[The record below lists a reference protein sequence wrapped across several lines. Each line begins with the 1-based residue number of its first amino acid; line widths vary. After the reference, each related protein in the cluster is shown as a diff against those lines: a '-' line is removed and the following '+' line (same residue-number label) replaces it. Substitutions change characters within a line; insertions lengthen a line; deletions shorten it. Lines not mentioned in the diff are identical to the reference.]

1 MLDLEIDG
9 LAIFSAPGSMR
20 YGQRGHVLYVSGYEP
35 YFGDTMAILPADR
48 DVDPVL
54 QIDSADYFPSEC
66 TWIDEVIGARDP
78 ATALRSYVNEFNPRK
93 MGLVGRPSTPPGFVE
108 SMKRRLRP
116 CQFVD
121 ASHIL
126 EAERAV
132 KTDYEIGSIRKA
144 SGIAKIGF
152 EAAHEHARPGVT
164 EAAVVSEVEAACR
177 LAGSEGFPHHTM
189 VTSGKNE
196 KHLEWWW
203 YCGRRKLRKGDP
215 WNLDFG
221 TMFNGYCCDI
231 ARSFCLGKPTE
242 RHTALY
248 ERLVEAEEA
257 ARRSMVPGIMA
268 SEVNKIVSQEMSR
281 SFEGDFSGI
290 GHGVGLEV
298 HEWPF
303 VGYEYIRNDPVYAD
317 RRLEKNMVISVEPQ
331 VYAKGLGYLQIED
344 EFVVTKEG
352 GQPLSAIERG
362 LWH

>member
-121 ASHIL
+121 GSHIL

-152 EAAHEHARPGVT
+152 EVALEHARPGVT
-164 EAAVVSEVEAACR
+164 EAAVVSEVEGACR

>member
-1 MLDLEIDG
+1 MVDLDLDG
-9 LAIFSAPGSMR
+9 IAVFSAPGSMR
-20 YGQRGHVLYVSGYEP
+20 YGQRGHVLYVAGYEP
-35 YFGDTMAILPADR
+35 YFGDAMTILPVDG

-54 QIDSADYFPSEC
+54 LIDTADYFPSEC
-66 TWIDEVIGARDP
+66 TWIEDVIGAQDP
-78 ATALRSYVNEFNPRK
+78 VSTLSSYVNEIKPRK
-93 MGLVGRPSTPPGFVE
+93 MGLVGRPLSPSGFAE
-108 SMKRRLRP
+108 TIKRRLRP

-132 KTDYEIGSIRKA
+132 KTDYEIESIRKA

-152 EAAHEHARPGVT
+152 ETALEHARPGVT
-164 EAAVVSEVEAACR
+164 EAAVVSEVERACR

-196 KHLEWWW
+196 KHLGWWW
-203 YCGRRKLRKGDP
+203 YCGGRKFRRGDP
-215 WNLDFG
+215 WNMDFG

-231 ARSFCLGKPTE
+231 ARSYCLGTPSD
-242 RHTALY
+242 RHVALY

-257 ARRSMVPGIMA
+257 ARQSMVPGAMA
-268 SEVNKIVSQEMSR
+268 SEVNKVVSQEMSR
-281 SFEGDFSGI
+281 SFEGDSSGI

-317 RRLEKNMVISVEPQ
+317 RRLEKNMVLSVEPQ

-344 EFVVTKEG
+344 EFVVTKGG
-352 GQPLSAIERG
+352 GQRLSSIERG